1 MHHVPETVLRRLAD
15 DPLAVPDRDQR
26 HLAGCGRCQAG
37 RARVSADAALASQ
50 LLTAPRDIGEAGD
63 VDLEWIMLQER
74 LRQPGQ
80 PARPVAARPRRL
92 TRPLARVSVG
102 AGAAAAAGVIAV
114 GAGAAVALTTVYA
127 PTHVAPVRVST
138 SDLQAITNL
147 ASLSPAGLTGGPQPS
162 GSLPLR
168 FGQLNWTTSGGEQQV
183 SSIAQ
188 ARALT
193 HLAWSAPASLPAG
206 VGSQASITVQSQ
218 VAATLQFSASA
229 GQAVRGSTLQITA
242 GPAMAVQYGGGS
254 VLSGVPTLVIAAMKR
269 PQISSTGAT
278 ASQLEAFLLSQPGMP
293 SGLAQQLKALGNPGT
308 VLPVPVPPGMSEQQV
323 RIGGAPAVLVTDH
336 SGVVSAVVWE
346 SRDGIVHGVGGVL
359 NSRDILS
366 VARQI
371 G

>member
-1 MHHVPETVLRRLAD
+1 MHHVPRTVLRRLAD

-26 HLAGCGRCQAG
+26 HLAGCDRCQAG
-37 RARVSADAALASQ
+37 SARVFADAARASRS
-50 LLTAPRDIGEAGD
+50 LTAPRDTGQVGD

-74 LRQPGQ
+74 LRQPG
-80 PARPVAARPRRL
+80 RPVLPVARHRGRL
-92 TRPLARVSVG
+92 GRPLARLSLG

-127 PTHVAPVRVST
+127 PTKVAPVRVST
-138 SDLQAITNL
+138 GDLQAITDL
-147 ASLSPAGLTGGPQPS
+147 ASVGPGALAGGPQPS

-168 FGQLNWTTSGGEQQV
+168 FGQLSWTTAGSEQQV

-206 VGSQASITVQSQ
+206 VGSPASIMVQPQ
-218 VAATLQFSASA
+218 VMATLQFSQSA
-229 GQAVRGSTLQITA
+229 GQGLGGSTLQLEA
-242 GPAMAVQYGGGS
+242 GPAIAVQYGGGS
-254 VLSGVPTLVIAAMKR
+254 GQSGLPTLVIAAMKR
-269 PQISSTGAT
+269 PQISSAGAT

-293 SGLAQQLKALGNPGT
+293 ASLAEQLRALGSPGT
-308 VLPVPVPPGMSEQQV
+308 VLPVPVPSGMSQQQV

-346 SRDGIVHGVGGVL
+346 SRDGIVHGVGGL
-359 NSRDILS
+359 LDSRDILS